1 MTLLLTLLPP
11 YAMTDLARLYLFF
24 AACMFLA
31 AYNLRDER
39 SLRHFAACLWIGL
52 IWPVV
57 IVVPVFE
64 KLLK

>member
-1 MTLLLTLLPP
+1 MVNPDFYPLPQMT
-11 YAMTDLARLYLFF
+11 YIQSVYLFF
-24 AACMFLA
+24 ASCMFLA
-31 AYNLRDER
+31 AFNLRDER

>member
-1 MTLLLTLLPP
+1 
-11 YAMTDLARLYLFF
+11 MTDLARLYLFF

-52 IWPVV
+52 IWFVV
-57 IVVPVFE
+57 IIVPVFE
-64 KLLK
+64 KFRK